1 MFLGQSLVSIF
12 RLPVWILQSDSNFGW
27 WTSDSKYVLWHLFG
41 GNAECNYHHSHT
53 FLFQSC
59 WSNSKVTSVGR
70 PAKKKFQK
78 VFTYPRNDA
87 WFRILRGVWNVMIH
101 LKPWTEASHVIFL
114 QLSYHVYFCNP
125 APFVNWDCSQNWR
138 SLKGQLVTSEDSK
151 LEISYSAVFY
161 LWRNSFDLLIPLLE
175 VMWLTVQGLP
185 THHKKITQKCLVF
198 FC

>member
-12 RLPVWILQSDSNFGW
+12 RLPVRILQSNSNFGW

-70 PAKKKFQK
+70 PAKKSSKRF
-78 VFTYPRNDA
+78 
-87 WFRILRGVWNVMIH
+87 
-101 LKPWTEASHVIFL
+101 SHT
-114 QLSYHVYFCNP
+114 YHVYFCNP

-138 SLKGQLVTSEDSK
+138 SLTGQLVTSEDSK

-185 THHKKITQKCLVF
+185 THHKKITQKCRVF
-198 FC
+198 FLLDPCCCGEQVRFKDVSYQSRCSQPQN